1 MPGRAAPALYVARFV
16 SRAVSCDM
24 MSCFKGYI
32 TVASLFIGQLPF
44 SAVLHHCCNEHNYKL
59 WTLLQFLLDDM
70 SQLGICQ

>member
-1 MPGRAAPALYVARFV
+1 MRHDVLFQRLHHR
-16 SRAVSCDM
+16 S
-24 MSCFKGYI
+24 I
-32 TVASLFIGQLPF
+32 TVHWQLPF